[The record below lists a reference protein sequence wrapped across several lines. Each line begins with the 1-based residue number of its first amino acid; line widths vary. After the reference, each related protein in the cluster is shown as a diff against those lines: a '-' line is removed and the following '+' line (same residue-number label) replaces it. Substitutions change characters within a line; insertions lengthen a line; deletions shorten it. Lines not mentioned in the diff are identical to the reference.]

1 MIKLRR
7 SYHAVSFEDLIWN
20 EVKFNQTK
28 WLPYQI
34 QGAYPPSVLQQL
46 KEIVMN
52 SSTFEGQVFNSASN
66 RIHKVVAEHRGF
78 RSQHMDTNTDVK
90 TYGDLVNN
98 SLVQLSKDYSSVV
111 VVSSTLKNAVDRRIA
126 EAASQWLV
134 DKIEETVSL
143 LKPKRVTWSGRRVG
157 LEKPEIGPETD
168 SAIEALKAFKQE
180 LGSYDASKLIICAA
194 EIKSVLDIGEP
205 CSDAVERAVPFDSV
219 VQMNRAINPAEV
231 MYAARFHQARYAGS
245 FTKSYWPY
253 FKNGHPTRVSEYE
266 KITNSFD
273 FALVL
278 EEEADKIFER
288 CYNNEEA
295 NNEVESLVSHLEA
308 LYVKIL
314 PAVLSSYYN
323 MELTTMTNRIFALE
337 SEKQRMSSELVQI
350 NSRFASVES
359 RLNNG

>member
-28 WLPYQI
+28 WLP
-34 QGAYPPSVLQQL
+34 GAYPPSVLQQL

-52 SSTFEGQVFNSASN
+52 SSSLEGQVLNSASN
-66 RIHKVVAEHRGF
+66 RIHKVVTEHRGF
-78 RSQHMDTNTDVK
+78 RSQYMDTNTDVK

-98 SLVQLSKDYSSVV
+98 SLVQLSKDYSCVV
-111 VVSSTLKNAVDRRIA
+111 VTASTLKNAVDERIA
-126 EAASQWLV
+126 ETASQWLV
-134 DKIEETVSL
+134 DKIEETIGL

-157 LEKPEIGPETD
+157 LEKPEIGSETD
-168 SAIEALKAFKQE
+168 SAIETLKALKQE
-180 LGSYDASKLIICAA
+180 LRSYDVSKLIICAA
-194 EIKSVLDIGEP
+194 KIKSALDIGEP

-245 FTKSYWPY
+245 STRSYWPY
-253 FKNGHPTRVSEYE
+253 FKNDHPMRVSEYE

-295 NNEVESLVSHLEA
+295 NNEVKSLVSQLEA
-308 LYVKIL
+308 IYVKIL

-323 MELTTMTNRIFALE
+323 MELITMANRINMLE
-337 SEKQRMSSELVQI
+337 SEKQRMSSELMQI
-350 NSRFASVES
+350 NSRFASVEA